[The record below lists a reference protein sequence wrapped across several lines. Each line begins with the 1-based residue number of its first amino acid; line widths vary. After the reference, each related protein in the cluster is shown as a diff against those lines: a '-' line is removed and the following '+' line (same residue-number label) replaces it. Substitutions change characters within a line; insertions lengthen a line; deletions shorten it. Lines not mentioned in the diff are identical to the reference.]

1 MSKAKKIAKIVLVT
15 ILLLAV
21 VGYLSFYMFCESKAN
36 PDIRCTGVELVM
48 DGDGC
53 SPFVNQKDVDDIL
66 NKNHLTP
73 TGCMMREIDTKNI
86 ETYVA
91 KNPFVK
97 EVNCFKSSTGKVIV
111 KVVQRTPVV
120 YVLPEDNEGY
130 FLDETGA
137 VIPNN
142 RYVSNIVVATGVIDE
157 KYAKNELLPFA
168 LFLQGNEF
176 WNNQIE
182 QINVVLD
189 KKHRRVVELV
199 PRVGDQ
205 IIYLGRMKNF
215 EDKLHR
221 MKVFYD
227 KASGVVGWG
236 KYSKFNLE
244 YDNQLICTK
253 HKTDS
258 KN

>member
-1 MSKAKKIAKIVLVT
+1 MSKAKKIAKIVVVA
-15 ILLLAV
+15 ILLLIV
-21 VGYLSFYMFCESKAN
+21 VGYLAFYMFNLSKAN
-36 PDIRCTGVELVM
+36 PDIRCTGLELVM
-48 DGDGC
+48 DENVE
-53 SPFVNQKDVDDIL
+53 SPFVNQKDIDDVL

-73 TGCMMREIDTKNI
+73 TGCMLGDINLRTI
-86 ETYVA
+86 EKFVA

-97 EVNCFKSSTGKVIV
+97 EVHCFKTSTGKVIV
-111 KVVQRTPVV
+111 KVVQRTPVI
-120 YVLPEDNEGY
+120 YVMPDEKQGF

-142 RYVSNIVVATGVIDE
+142 RYVSNIIVATGVIDE
-157 KYAKNELLPFA
+157 KYAKNDLLPFA
-168 LFLQGNEF
+168 LYLQDNEF

-182 QINVVLD
+182 QVNVVLD

-236 KYSKFNLE
+236 KYTKFNLE

-253 HKTDS
+253 HKQ
-258 KN
+258 